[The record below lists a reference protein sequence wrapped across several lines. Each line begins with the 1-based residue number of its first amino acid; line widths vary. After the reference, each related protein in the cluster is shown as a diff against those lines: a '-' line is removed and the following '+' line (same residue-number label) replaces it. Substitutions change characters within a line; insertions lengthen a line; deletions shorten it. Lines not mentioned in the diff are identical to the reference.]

1 METSMLK
8 RLAPAVLALGMLAGC
23 ASLNSLD
30 VDVASYGT
38 WPSGRAPG
46 SFAFERLPSQQ
57 AQAER
62 QGALE
67 TAARDALERAGF
79 THAADPAN
87 ADVTVQLGAR
97 ITRYDTS
104 PWDDP
109 FWWRWGPSPWRHP
122 GFHGYPGWYHPHFG
136 FGSSFSSPRY
146 DREVALLVRDRRTG
160 APLYETRATSDGYSA
175 GDTALLAAMFEAA
188 LKDFPTPAVSPRRVT
203 IPLGG

>member
-1 METSMLK
+1 METSMLN
-8 RLAPAVLALGMLAGC
+8 RLAPALLALALAGC
-23 ASLNSLD
+23 ASLNSIDTD
-30 VDVASYGT
+30 VSSYGI
-38 WPSGRAPG
+38 WPAGRAPG

-57 AQAER
+57 AQGER

-67 TAARDALERAGF
+67 A
-79 THAADPAN
+79 AADPAN

-109 FWWRWGPSPWRHP
+109 FWWRWGPAYGRYAGYP
-122 GFHGYPGWYHPHFG
+122 GYPGWYYPYYG
-136 FGSSFSSPRY
+136 FGGMYSTPRY
-146 DREVALLVRDRRTG
+146 DREVAVLIRDRRTG

-175 GDTALLAAMFEAA
+175 GDATLLSTMFQAA

-203 IPLGG
+203 MPLGG

>member
-1 METSMLK
+1 MLK
-8 RLAPAVLALGMLAGC
+8 RLAPVLLAFLVAGC
-23 ASLNSLD
+23 ASLNTIDTD
-30 VDVASYGT
+30 VSSYGT
-38 WPSGRAPG
+38 WPAGRAPG

-67 TAARDALERAGF
+67 AAARDALEKAGF
-79 THAADPAN
+79 AQAADPAS

-109 FWWRWGPSPWRHP
+109 FWWRGATPWRHP
-122 GFHGYPGWYHPHFG
+122 GYHPGWYHPHFG
-136 FGSSFSSPRY
+136 FGSTYSTPRY

-175 GDTALLAAMFEAA
+175 GDTSLLAAMFEAA

-203 IPLGG
+203 MPLGA